1 MVIEDII
8 ANIKDYLFIYTITMV
23 RLTAAFASFP
33 LLNKQLIGGAMI
45 RNGLVGGM
53 AIFLFPVISVQSP
66 ETSPGVMIMFAVI
79 MKEVF
84 IGVMIGFLANIPFWA
99 IEAAGFFMDNQRGA
113 SMASSLNP
121 MSGSESSPMGILFS
135 QTFTTVFI
143 ISGVFLIMLKSI
155 FLSYDVWP
163 IFSFYPE
170 LKPNTTVFI
179 LNQFDQII
187 TLAVWLAAPI
197 IICMF
202 ITEFGI
208 ALISRSAPQLNVFIL
223 AMPIKS
229 AVAVAILTL
238 YIGIIMILGKKSAM
252 NFPSILKQ
260 LGLFFS

>member
-1 MVIEDII
+1 MEDIVGSM
-8 ANIKDYLFIYTITMV
+8 KDYLYIYSMTMV
-23 RLTAAFASFP
+23 RLTAAFVSFP

-45 RNGLVGGM
+45 RNGIVGAM
-53 AIFLFPVISVQSP
+53 ALFLFPVVSNQVPAESL
-66 ETSPGVMIMFAVI
+66 GVIIMFSI
-79 MKEVF
+79 ILKEVF
-84 IGVMIGFLANIPFWA
+84 IGMMIGFIATIPFWA
-99 IEAAGFFMDNQRGA
+99 LEAAGFFMDNQRGA

-135 QTFTTVFI
+135 QTFTTIYI
-143 ISGVFLIMLKSI
+143 IGGIFLIKLKSV

-163 IFSFYPE
+163 VFSFYPE
-170 LKPNTTVFI
+170 LKHNTTLFI

-229 AVAVAILTL
+229 AVAVAILTI
-238 YIGIIMILGKKSAM
+238 YVGVIMTLGKKYALSI
-252 NFPSILKQ
+252 PSLLKQ
-260 LGLFFS
+260 LGQYFT